1 MHYGIE
7 HCCQKHTD
15 LKRGQRQVL
24 AELSSIPIPSSGSIS
39 NVARQKFSIDR
50 LSFRVPPCLHQD
62 ENYHH
67 TGVFADDK
75 YRRPWKRV
83 SVISTQKMM
92 DLSVLDQWK
101 QSLYVEDFLEKSVPF
116 IYNQN

>member
-1 MHYGIE
+1 MFAA
-7 HCCQKHTD
+7 
-15 LKRGQRQVL
+15 LKYHAVDYL
-24 AELSSIPIPSSGSIS
+24 YE

-75 YRRPWKRV
+75 YRRPWTRV
-83 SVISTQKMM
+83 SVVPTPKMM
-92 DLSVLDQWK
+92 DISVLDQWK